1 MKTEITCGGVTLD
14 CSKVVEYVKNNPKC
28 SKDELM
34 KHQVFKE
41 LLKEYAAKINHKQEV
56 SWSAYEGF
64 VDVVLDLLIQMDA
77 IRLNFG
83 VWNVK
88 FGGL

>member
-1 MKTEITCGGVTLD
+1 MKNKIVCGEVPLD
-14 CSKVVEYVKNNPKC
+14 CSKVVEYVENNPNC

-34 KHQVFKE
+34 KHQVFKD
-41 LLKEYAAKINHKQEV
+41 LLKEYADKIKYKHELDWN
-56 SWSAYEGF
+56 SYEWF
-64 VDVVLDLLIQMDA
+64 VDVVLDLLIQIDA

-88 FGGL
+88 FERL